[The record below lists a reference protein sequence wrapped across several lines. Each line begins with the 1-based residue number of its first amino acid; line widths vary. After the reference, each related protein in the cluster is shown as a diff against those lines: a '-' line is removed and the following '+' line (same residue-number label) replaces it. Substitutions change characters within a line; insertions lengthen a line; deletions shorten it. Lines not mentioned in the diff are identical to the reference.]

1 MPGGAPV
8 DTVPPLQPEVRL
20 TAEALEQRSE
30 LAFVA
35 SWTAR
40 GHTPNS
46 DAFWWLVREIL
57 PSVLAPLPWTRLRV
71 TGANPPDDIAA
82 VAGPHVDLTGF
93 LTELAPLYSSI
104 RVVVA
109 PDRFGS
115 GLKIKTLEAMQHGVP
130 VVATTIGA
138 QGIEVPPGLAPMVV
152 TDDPA
157 EFAAAV
163 VRLLTDNDE
172 WRARRADVEALHA
185 WWREQP
191 GTTWPDVLDAA
202 LSSRRGVR

>member
-1 MPGGAPV
+1 
-8 DTVPPLQPEVRL
+8 VRL
-20 TAEALEQRSE
+20 TPAALPDRAT

-40 GHTPNS
+40 GFSPNS
-46 DAFWWLVREIL
+46 DAFWWLARDVL
-57 PSVLAPLPWTRLRV
+57 PSVLSEVPWTRLRV
-71 TGANPPDDIAA
+71 TGANPPDDITA
-82 VAGPHVDLTGF
+82 VAGPHIELTGYLPS
-93 LTELAPLYSSI
+93 LTELYAGV

-109 PDRFGS
+109 PDRFGA
-115 GLKIKTLEAMQHGVP
+115 GLKIKTLEALQHGVP
-130 VVATTIGA
+130 VVATSIGA
-138 QGIEVPPGLAPMVV
+138 EGIDVPAGLAPMVV

-185 WWREQP
+185 SWDAAP
-191 GTTWPDVLDAA
+191 GATWPDVVDRTLHGP
-202 LSSRRGVR
+202 RRR